1 MWKTWW
7 VTVSNAVLHNSSM
20 LKWLWLSVLVVVL
33 DQVTKVMAEALLIA
47 HQPLPVLSFFNLTL
61 MYNTGAAFSFLADA
75 GGWQRWFFLL
85 LSVVVS
91 IVLIVWMSR
100 LKTGETWLAVALA
113 LIIGGAIGNL
123 IDRIL
128 YGHVIDFIQL
138 YYARWYWPA
147 FNIADSAITMGAI
160 LWLMDS
166 LLSSRHAV
174 PKSSR

>member
-1 MWKTWW
+1 
-7 VTVSNAVLHNSSM
+7 M

-33 DQVTKVMAEALLIA
+33 DQITKVMAETLLIV

-75 GGWQRWFFLL
+75 GGWQRWFFLV
-85 LSVVVS
+85 LSVGVS
-91 IVLIVWMSR
+91 SVLIVWMSR
-100 LKTGETWLAVALA
+100 LKAGETWLAVALA
-113 LIIGGAIGNL
+113 LIIGGAVGNL

-147 FNIADSAITMGAI
+147 FNIADSAITVGAI
-160 LWLMDS
+160 LWLLDS
-166 LLSSRHAV
+166 FLGSRHPVQRSSR
-174 PKSSR
+174 